1 MTDHVQKAVQ
11 LFGGAVTTVPGGGV
25 RLSKPDALRG
35 PATDTLVRQAVFGNE
50 PEREAARWLLWELG
64 QATGARPASIND
76 LYLARGRGECG
87 GFTVPAI
94 NVRMLAYDTGR
105 AVFRAALAGKAGAI
119 ILEIARSEIAYTGQ
133 RPDEYVAVIIG
144 AALRE
149 GYTLPLFIQG
159 DHCQVNAKKYAAD
172 PEGEVGEVKKLI
184 AEEVAAGFYNIDVDT
199 STLVDLSRP
208 TLEEQQRDNFE
219 RCAEITAFIRE
230 REPEGITVSVG
241 GEIGEVGHKNSTVEE
256 LHAFMGGCRATLDR
270 LGVVE
275 GLSKISV
282 QTGTSH
288 GGIVLPDGTIAAV
301 KLDLEALAA
310 LSRVAQQDYG
320 TAGAVQ
326 HGASTLPS
334 NAFGNFPR
342 VEACE
347 IHLATNFQN
356 IVFDHP
362 KLPADLRGRMY
373 AWVDANA
380 QGDRKAEDSEEQFY
394 YKARKKAIG
403 PFKEECWSLPQDV
416 RDAIATDLERTF
428 RFLFEQLNVN
438 GTDTLVDRFIHAPVQ
453 HHASLEKVS
462 VSAEDDPDAG
472 E

>member
-1 MTDHVQKAVQ
+1 VTDHVHEAVA
-11 LFGGAVTTVPGGGV
+11 LFGGAVSRVPGGV
-25 RLSKPDALRG
+25 RIIDAAALRS
-35 PATDTLVRQAVFGNE
+35 PATDRLAHQAVFGDE
-50 PEREAARWLLWELG
+50 GEREAARWLLWELG
-64 QATGARPASIND
+64 QGTGARPASIND

-94 NVRMLAYDTGR
+94 NVRMLAYDTAR

-119 ILEIARSEIAYTGQ
+119 ILEIARSEIAYTAQ
-133 RPDEYVAVIIG
+133 RPDEYVAVIIA

-172 PEGEVGEVKKLI
+172 PDGEVGEVKKLI

-199 STLVDLSRP
+199 STLVDLARP

-230 REPEGITVSVG
+230 REPEGVTVSVG

-256 LHAFMGGCRATLDR
+256 LHAFMQGCRATLDR
-270 LGVVE
+270 LGVSE

-288 GGIVLPDGTIAAV
+288 GGVVLPDGSIAEV
-301 KLDLEALAA
+301 KLDLKALAA
-310 LSRVAQQDYG
+310 LSQAAQRDYG

-356 IVFDHP
+356 IVYDHP
-362 KLPADLRGRMY
+362 KFPAELRKRMY
-373 AWVDANA
+373 AWVDDNA
-380 QGDRKAEDSEEQFY
+380 QGDRKADDSEEQFY

-403 PFKEECWSLPQDV
+403 PFKEECWSLPQGV
-416 RDAIATDLERTF
+416 RDAIAADLERTF

-438 GTDTLVDRFIHAPVQ
+438 GTDVLVDRFIHAPVQ